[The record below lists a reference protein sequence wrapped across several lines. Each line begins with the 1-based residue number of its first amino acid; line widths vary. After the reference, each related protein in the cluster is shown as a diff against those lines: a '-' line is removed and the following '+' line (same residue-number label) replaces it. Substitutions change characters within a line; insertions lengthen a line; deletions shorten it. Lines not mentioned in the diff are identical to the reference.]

1 MKNKTY
7 AKLYIKNNPTIC
19 HYGKISV
26 YLHHTPLHRARH
38 IGESVMLSFPHGNLV
53 NFNLDGD
60 AATTLTAWY
69 SHAATCRREY
79 TSVGLLFVTS
89 KGFTRASMRLQ
100 AQAPHFLFTNHA
112 ELNGCLRARLKHKSR
127 L

>member
-1 MKNKTY
+1 MVKY
-7 AKLYIKNNPTIC
+7 SYICTIRPT
-19 HYGKISV
+19 
-26 YLHHTPLHRARH
+26 LRARH
-38 IGESVMLSFPHGNLV
+38 IGESVMLSSPHGNLV
-53 NFNLDGD
+53 HFELDGD
-60 AATTLTAWY
+60 AASTLTAWY
-69 SHAATCRREY
+69 SHVATCCGEY

-112 ELNGCLRARLKHKSR
+112 ELNGSLRARLKHKSR

>member
-1 MKNKTY
+1 MVKY
-7 AKLYIKNNPTIC
+7 QYICTIRPC
-19 HYGKISV
+19 Y
-26 YLHHTPLHRARH
+26 RARH

-60 AATTLTAWY
+60 AASTLTAWY
-69 SHAATCRREY
+69 SYAATRRREY

-100 AQAPHFLFTNHA
+100 AQAPHFPFTNPA
-112 ELNGCLRARLKHKSR
+112 NLNRSLRKAKKQFYNYERKECVY
-127 L
+127 